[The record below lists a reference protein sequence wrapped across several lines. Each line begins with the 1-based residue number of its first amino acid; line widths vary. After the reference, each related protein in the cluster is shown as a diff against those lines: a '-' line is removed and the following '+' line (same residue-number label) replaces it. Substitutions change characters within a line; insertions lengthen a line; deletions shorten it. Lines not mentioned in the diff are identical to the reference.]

1 MYTVGLTGSIDFNI
15 NYNGAGNDTNITYS
29 VAPGCESIL
38 SVNANTGVVTP
49 LAVGVGV
56 VLVKNASN
64 ATVQRLA
71 VSVLPA
77 AEYTIRQQLASGTVT
92 LAAGIAAAN
101 GQ

>member
-1 MYTVGLTGSIDFNI
+1 MYEMSLTATLDFNI
-15 NYNGAGNDTNITYS
+15 NYNGAGADTGITYS

-38 SVNANTGVVTP
+38 TVSAGGLVTP

-64 ATVQRLA
+64 VVVRKLA
-71 VSVLPA
+71 VSVIPA
-77 AEYTIRQQLASGTVT
+77 AEYTIRQQLASGAIT

>member
-1 MYTVGLTGSIDFNI
+1 MYEMSLTGTLDFNI
-15 NYNGAGNDTNITYS
+15 NYNGAGTDTGISYS

-38 SVNANTGVVTP
+38 SVNASTGVVTP

-56 VLVKNASN
+56 VLVKTASN
-64 ATVQRLA
+64 VVVQKLA
-71 VSVLPA
+71 VSVVPA
-77 AEYTIRQQLASGTVT
+77 AEYTIREQLASGAIT